1 VAVDLPPRQI
11 AYFVPDIRAA
21 AMAHHRRF
29 GSGPFFVIEH
39 IALSRSE
46 HRGMA
51 QPLDHSSAYGQWG
64 TQMVEFVQQ
73 HNPEPSAYHDLYPH
87 GSGGAGLHHI
97 ACFVESL
104 EAAIA
109 ECAAAGM
116 PLAHYAETATGT
128 EFAFVDATASLGHM
142 LELYEPSPGLTGFYA
157 MVAGAAHGWDGE
169 DPIRTLT
176 L

>member
-1 VAVDLPPRQI
+1 MIADLPPRQI

-21 AMAHHRRF
+21 ALTHHRQF
-29 GSGPFFVIEH
+29 GSGPFFVVEH
-39 IALSRSE
+39 IALARSE

-64 TQMVEFVQQ
+64 ALMVEFVQQ
-73 HNPEPSAYHDLYPH
+73 HNPDPSAYHDLYPH
-87 GSGGAGLHHI
+87 GSGKAGLHHV

-104 EAAIA
+104 DAAIT

-128 EFAFVDATASLGHM
+128 PFAFVDASASLGHM
-142 LELYEPSPGLTGFYA
+142 LELYQPGPGLTGFYA
-157 MVAGAAHGWDGE
+157 MVAAAAQGWDGK
-169 DPIRTLT
+169 DPIRTVT